1 MLIVSMSTETLIT
14 GDEPAA
20 DRRILVDV
28 IGKEAPVR
36 ILAVLIGE
44 ADRDLNPSEIYEEA
58 GVSSSTFY
66 NHIDD
71 LRAWGLVEKTRM
83 AGNSPMYQINKDSTA
98 AERLANFEWE
108 LIEHLVEKE
117 EAGEL
122 DEENRPILVDE

>member
-1 MLIVSMSTETLIT
+1 MSTETLIS

-83 AGNSPMYQINKDSTA
+83 AGNSPMYQINTDSAA

-108 LIEHLVEKE
+108 LIEHLAEKE
-117 EAGEL
+117 QRGEM
-122 DEENRPILVDE
+122 DENNRPILVEDE

>member
-1 MLIVSMSTETLIT
+1 MSPETLIS

-36 ILAVLIGE
+36 ILAVLISE

-83 AGNSPMYQINKDSTA
+83 AGNSPMYQINTDSAA

-108 LIEHLVEKE
+108 LIEYLAEKE
-117 EAGEL
+117 QRSEM
-122 DEENRPILVDE
+122 DENNRPILVKDE